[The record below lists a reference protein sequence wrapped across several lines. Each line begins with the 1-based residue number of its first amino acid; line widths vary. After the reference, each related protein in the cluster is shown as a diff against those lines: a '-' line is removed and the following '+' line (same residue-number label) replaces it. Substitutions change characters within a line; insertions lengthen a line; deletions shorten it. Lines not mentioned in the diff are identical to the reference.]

1 MNMTRAK
8 TRRPK
13 YEIPDIGGSP
23 TTEDPQ
29 VSRVVNFLVRGVQED
44 VALNAALTAER
55 VNSNSEPPSLLVTS
69 GEASPPDAT
78 KRISLD
84 HLFSAASTGKAKPGN
99 LASPASEP
107 LPTDDLFETDVVPG
121 DLLSKPSASEPPQDE
136 NTERTKGEG
145 DSDSTANDQ
154 PVHSSPRE
162 SSAERDNLLSP
173 LPTITTRAIE
183 PAAEKQIS
191 DIEPPADVDVRNSF
205 AEFQTLFGKI
215 LKPNLLS
222 ICEVIY
228 ANTMAIGQVEYLTTI
243 GDLARDVGIK
253 KRFCFVLLNKL
264 EALGFV
270 KRTIK
275 QEEKRVLG
283 VILSL
288 NTNPFK

>member
-29 VSRVVNFLVRGVQED
+29 VSRVVNFLVRGVPED
-44 VALNAALTAER
+44 VAASAALNSEG
-55 VNSNSEPPSLLVTS
+55 VNSNSEPPSPLVTS
-69 GEASPPDAT
+69 GETSPPDAT
-78 KRISLD
+78 KRVSLD
-84 HLFSAASTGKAKPGN
+84 HLFSAASTGKAKPGI
-99 LASPASEP
+99 LLSPAVEP
-107 LPTDDLFETDVVPG
+107 FPSDDPIEMNVPLV
-121 DLLSKPSASEPPQDE
+121 DLLSEPFASEPPIDQY
-136 NTERTKGEG
+136 TELTTGEG
-145 DSDSTANDQ
+145 NSDSTASDQ
-154 PVHSSPRE
+154 PSHSSPRE
-162 SSAERDNLLSP
+162 SSDDDLLSP
-173 LPTITTRAIE
+173 IPAVTTRTVKRATEKQTSDIKP
-183 PAAEKQIS
+183 PAA
-191 DIEPPADVDVRNSF
+191 AAAGNSF
-205 AEFQTLFGKI
+205 NEFQNLFGKI

-228 ANTMAIGQVEYLTTI
+228 ANTVAVGQAEYLTTI

-270 KRTIK
+270 ERTIK

-283 VILSL
+283 VVLSL